1 MKFAVAI
8 VCLVVVAAARA
19 NLTEEQIEKLKG
31 YHKDCAGE
39 TGVDTGLVTKARKGE
54 FSDDPKFKEHLFC
67 VAKKIGFMTADGE
80 IQKDVLKAKLGPAI
94 NDDAAAQQ
102 LIDECAVKKDTPQ
115 DTAFET
121 IQCYY
126 VKTPTHISIV

>member
-8 VCLVVVAAARA
+8 VCLVVVAVARA
-19 NLTEEQIEKLKG
+19 SLTEEQIQKLKG
-31 YHKDCAGE
+31 YHKDCAAE
-39 TGVDTGLVTKARKGE
+39 TGVDTELVTKARKGE
-54 FSDDPKFKEHLFC
+54 FSEDPKFKDHLFC

-80 IQKDVLKAKLGPAI
+80 IHRDVLKEKLGSAI
-94 NDDAAAQQ
+94 NDDAAAQK

-115 DTAFET
+115 ATAFDT